1 MKSFSVPV
9 KEKKQI
15 FLSLEWESD
24 KVFCQRER
32 KKDKRVKEGFIRH
45 RIEVCDKMKVFCSC
59 VKKSEANFSVP
70 GMEKKIK
77 MAKEGV
83 IGHRI
88 EVCDKRIKLPS
99 ISH

>member
-1 MKSFSVPV
+1 
-9 KEKKQI
+9 
-15 FLSLEWESD
+15 
-24 KVFCQRER
+24 
-32 KKDKRVKEGFIRH
+32 
-45 RIEVCDKMKVFCSC
+45 
-59 VKKSEANFSVP
+59 
-70 GMEKKIK
+70 MEKKIK